1 MIELTPESEG
11 NTLAFRATG
20 KLTDVDYQETFLPA
34 LRNAIAKHGTIR
46 ALVEFDESFEGF
58 TPGAMWEDAKF
69 GIKHTSDFDR
79 VATVGGPK
87 WMQWAVKVGDHLTK
101 ADVKAFEA
109 GEHETAW
116 SWIREG

>member
-1 MIELTPESEG
+1 MIELMPESKG

-20 KLTDVDYQETFLPA
+20 KLTGVDYQETFLPA
-34 LRNAIAKHGTIR
+34 MRSAIAKHGVIR
-46 ALVEFDESFEGF
+46 ILVEFDEDFEGF
-58 TPGAMWEDAKF
+58 TAGAIWEDTKF
-69 GIKHTSDFDR
+69 DLKHKSDFDR
-79 VATVGGPK
+79 VATVGGPR
-87 WMQWAVKVGDHLTK
+87 WMQWANKVSYLLRK